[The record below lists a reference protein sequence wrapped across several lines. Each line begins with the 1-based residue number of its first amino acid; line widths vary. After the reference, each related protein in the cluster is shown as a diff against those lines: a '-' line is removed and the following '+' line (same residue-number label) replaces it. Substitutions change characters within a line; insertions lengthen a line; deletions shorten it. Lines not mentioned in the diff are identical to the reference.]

1 MTTNDITSVVPAVHK
16 AADGSVIPAVKAVQ
30 VHKAF
35 GPLHVLKGIDLTVM
49 PGTVTVILGPSG
61 SGKSTFLRLINQLET
76 LTGGSIEVD
85 GELIGYKH
93 VTKNGQDV
101 LQTLDD
107 KEIAAQRSRL
117 GMVFQRFNLFPHMT
131 ALENVM
137 EAPVHVQH
145 KSKSEAR
152 ALAEAELQRVGL
164 GDRMDYYPSQL
175 SGGQQQR
182 VAIAR
187 SLVNEPE
194 ILLLDE
200 PLGALDLK
208 LRKEMQ
214 LELKRLQREMNIT
227 FIYVTH
233 DQEEALTM
241 SDTVVVMN
249 GGKVQQIGTPEDIY
263 NEPKNA
269 FVADFIGD
277 SNIVDGVMHRDF
289 LVSFSGVEFPCVDRG
304 FAREE
309 SVQVV
314 VRPEDIA
321 VVSPVEGQLVGV
333 VNDVIFK
340 GVHFEMHVECEGRE
354 WLIHSTR
361 ACTPGETIGMR
372 IGPNEIHI
380 MSRSEG

>member
-1 MTTNDITSVVPAVHK
+1 MRKAGARIMTTNDITNSAPVVRK

-93 VTKNGQDV
+93 VTKNGQDM

-137 EAPVHVQH
+137 EAPIHVQH
-145 KSKSEAR
+145 QSKKAAR
-152 ALAEAELQRVGL
+152 DLAVAELQRVGL
-164 GDRMDYYPSQL
+164 GDRIDYYPSQL

-187 SLVNEPE
+187 ALAMKPE
-194 ILLLDE
+194 IMLFDE
-200 PLGALDLK
+200 PTSALDPELVGEV
-208 LRKEMQ
+208 LNVMRSLAKEGMT
-214 LELKRLQREMNIT
+214 MVC
-227 FIYVTH
+227 VTH
-233 DQEEALTM
+233 E
-241 SDTVVVMN
+241 
-249 GGKVQQIGTPEDIY
+249 I
-263 NEPKNA
+263 
-269 FVADFIGD
+269 
-277 SNIVDGVMHRDF
+277 
-289 LVSFSGVEFPCVDRG
+289 G
-304 FAREE
+304 FARE
-309 SVQVV
+309 VADQIVFMDGGVV
-314 VRPEDIA
+314 VEKGGPDIIDH
-321 VVSPVEGQLVGV
+321 PTEPR
-333 VNDVIFK
+333 FK
-340 GVHFEMHVECEGRE
+340 DFLQHV
-354 WLIHSTR
+354 L
-361 ACTPGETIGMR
+361 
-372 IGPNEIHI
+372 
-380 MSRSEG
+380 

>member
-1 MTTNDITSVVPAVHK
+1 MRKAGARIMTTNDITNSAPVVRKAV
-16 AADGSVIPAVKAVQ
+16 DGSVIPAVKAVQ

-93 VTKNGQDV
+93 VTKNGQDM

-137 EAPVHVQH
+137 EAPIHVQH
-145 KSKSEAR
+145 QSKKAAR
-152 ALAEAELQRVGL
+152 DLAVAELQRVGL

-187 SLVNEPE
+187 ALAMKPE
-194 ILLLDE
+194 IMLFDE
-200 PLGALDLK
+200 PTSALDPELVGEVLNVMRSLAK
-208 LRKEMQ
+208 EGMTMVCVLRRRLRGAHWAPRFTAPPTARAVGRLVVAAPKTYAD
-214 LELKRLQREMNIT
+214 ELSVRFLRRLIAPPSREERTLSGSQCTVFTKGHVPILQRRR
-227 FIYVTH
+227 V
-233 DQEEALTM
+233 
-241 SDTVVVMN
+241 
-249 GGKVQQIGTPEDIY
+249 
-263 NEPKNA
+263 
-269 FVADFIGD
+269 
-277 SNIVDGVMHRDF
+277 
-289 LVSFSGVEFPCVDRG
+289 G
-304 FAREE
+304 FALRNN
-309 SVQVV
+309 
-314 VRPEDIA
+314 RPL
-321 VVSPVEGQLVGV
+321 G
-333 VNDVIFK
+333 
-340 GVHFEMHVECEGRE
+340 
-354 WLIHSTR
+354 W
-361 ACTPGETIGMR
+361 
-372 IGPNEIHI
+372 
-380 MSRSEG
+380 

>member
-1 MTTNDITSVVPAVHK
+1 MRKAGARIMTTNDITNSAPVVRKAV
-16 AADGSVIPAVKAVQ
+16 DGSVIPAVKAVQ

-93 VTKNGQDV
+93 VTKNGQDM

-137 EAPVHVQH
+137 EAPIHVQH
-145 KSKSEAR
+145 QSKKAAR
-152 ALAEAELQRVGL
+152 DLAVAELQRVGL

-187 SLVNEPE
+187 SLAMDPD
-194 ILLLDE
+194 IMLFDE
-200 PLGALDLK
+200 PTSALDPELTGEV
-208 LRKEMQ
+208 LRTIQQ
-214 LELKRLQREMNIT
+214 LADENMTMI
-227 FIYVTH
+227 IVTH
-233 DQEEALTM
+233 EMAFAKEVADRVIFMADGIIQEQ
-241 SDTVVVMN
+241 
-249 GGKVQQIGTPEDIY
+249 GKPEDVF
-263 NEPKNA
+263 EHPKNERTQ
-269 FVADFIGD
+269 
-277 SNIVDGVMHRDF
+277 SF
-289 LVSFSGVEFPCVDRG
+289 LQSMLRF
-304 FAREE
+304 
-309 SVQVV
+309 
-314 VRPEDIA
+314 
-321 VVSPVEGQLVGV
+321 
-333 VNDVIFK
+333 
-340 GVHFEMHVECEGRE
+340 
-354 WLIHSTR
+354 
-361 ACTPGETIGMR
+361 
-372 IGPNEIHI
+372 
-380 MSRSEG
+380 

>member
-1 MTTNDITSVVPAVHK
+1 MTTNDITNSAPVVRKAV
-16 AADGSVIPAVKAVQ
+16 DGSVIPAVKAVQ

-93 VTKNGQDV
+93 VTKNGQDM

-137 EAPVHVQH
+137 EAPIHVQH
-145 KSKSEAR
+145 QSKKAAR
-152 ALAEAELQRVGL
+152 DLAVAELQRVGL

-187 SLVNEPE
+187 AIAARPP
-194 ILLLDE
+194 IIMADE
-200 PLGALDLK
+200 PTGNLDTRSGEDVMKILH
-208 LRKEMQ
+208 
-214 LELKRLQREMNIT
+214 ELNEEGRTIILI
-227 FIYVTH
+227 TH
-233 DQEEALTM
+233 DNDIARQATRAIRIIDGKVV
-241 SDTVVVMN
+241 SDTLASELQ
-249 GGKVQQIGTPEDIY
+249 K
-263 NEPKNA
+263 
-269 FVADFIGD
+269 
-277 SNIVDGVMHRDF
+277 H
-289 LVSFSGVEFPCVDRG
+289 
-304 FAREE
+304 
-309 SVQVV
+309 
-314 VRPEDIA
+314 
-321 VVSPVEGQLVGV
+321 
-333 VNDVIFK
+333 DV
-340 GVHFEMHVECEGRE
+340 
-354 WLIHSTR
+354 
-361 ACTPGETIGMR
+361 
-372 IGPNEIHI
+372 
-380 MSRSEG
+380 